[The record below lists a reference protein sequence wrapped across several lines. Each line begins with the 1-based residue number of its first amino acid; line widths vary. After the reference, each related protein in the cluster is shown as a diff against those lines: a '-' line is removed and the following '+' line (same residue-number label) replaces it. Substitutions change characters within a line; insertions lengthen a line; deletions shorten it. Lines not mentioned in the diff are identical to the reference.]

1 MDIPHI
7 ANLARIELTDDEV
20 TRFDAQLSQ
29 ILEYA
34 AKLKEIDVSGI
45 EPTAHAYPIFD
56 VVREDIAHDKNF
68 SAEEALSNAPA
79 EAHQQFKVP
88 KVMD

>member
-34 AKLKEIDVSGI
+34 AKLKEIDVTGI

-56 VVREDIAHDKNF
+56 VVREDVAHDKNF
-68 SAEEALSNAPA
+68 TAKEALANAPA

>member
-20 TRFDAQLSQ
+20 TRFDSQLSQ
-29 ILEYA
+29 ILKYVE
-34 AKLKEIDVSGI
+34 KLKELDVSEV

-56 VVREDIAHDKNF
+56 IVREDIADDKSF
-68 SAEEALSNAPA
+68 TAEEALSNAPA
-79 EAHQQFKVP
+79 HTQNQFKVP
-88 KVMD
+88 KVME

>member
-7 ANLARIELTDDEV
+7 AKLARIELTDDEAS
-20 TRFDAQLSQ
+20 RFDSQLSQ

-34 AKLKEIDVSGI
+34 EKLKELDVSDI
-45 EPTAHAYPIFD
+45 EPTAHAYPVFD
-56 VVREDIAHDKNF
+56 VVREDVALDESF
-68 SAEEALSNAPA
+68 TAEEALSNAPA
-79 EAHQQFKVP
+79 QTQNQFKVP